1 VQYFAITTTLIAG
14 AELSKLFRCAVALA
28 PLLALAACAS
38 SEKPEKIIASV
49 TPGLTQT
56 ELMQRLGPPDHV
68 TDYAGRDCFQY
79 AIGDKDVPLA
89 VYFDDQGRVARTE
102 RAACK
107 GRMR

>member
-1 VQYFAITTTLIAG
+1 MQYFAIKPTLIAG

-38 SEKPEKIIASV
+38 SDSPEKIIASV
-49 TPGLTQT
+49 TPGLTPT

-79 AIGDKDVPLA
+79 AIGEKDVPLA
-89 VYFDDQGRVARTE
+89 VYFDDQGRVARSE